1 MKLTEKQIETQ
12 ILTYLAM
19 ANGCVFFKHNNT
31 GIFDPKTKRFRTVQ
45 NKFIPKGASDIYGSF
60 YGRAVYIEVK
70 TPEEHAYIVKH
81 YDEIKRYVKPALLPG
96 EKKKTDK
103 KEHIKNQI
111 NFLELARKNHCIAF
125 FACNLEQ
132 VKDAL
137 SKVETSR

>member
-70 TPEEHAYIVKH
+70 TPEELAYIVKH
-81 YDEIKRYVKPALLPG
+81 YDEIKTYIG
-96 EKKKTDK
+96 DSKKKN
-103 KEHIKNQI
+103 HLKNQI
-111 NFLELARKNHCIAF
+111 QFLELNRKNSCLAF
-125 FACNLEQ
+125 FACSLDQ
-132 VKDAL
+132 VKQVL
-137 SKVETSR
+137 HTEKRP